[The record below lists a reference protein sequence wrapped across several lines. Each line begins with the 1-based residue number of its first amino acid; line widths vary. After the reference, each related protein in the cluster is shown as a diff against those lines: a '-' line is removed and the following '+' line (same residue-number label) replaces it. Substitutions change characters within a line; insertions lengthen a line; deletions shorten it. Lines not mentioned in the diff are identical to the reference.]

1 MPQKDVLLYASLLH
15 RELCLVTVICTQTSF
30 HNQTHV
36 FSVAASITWNV
47 FMTCRVMHSFV
58 VSTCF
63 SCRSHVIL
71 FWSTPDC
78 SYTVYHGHDQSWKK
92 HIFLCCFMHGHVESP
107 DCDLRLLSKAQ
118 TLELNFHVRFFLGP
132 DAPLIFGARC

>member
-47 FMTCRVMHSFV
+47 FMTLVF
-58 VSTCF
+58 
-63 SCRSHVIL
+63 HVAHMSYFLVQYGL
-71 FWSTPDC
+71 FL
-78 SYTVYHGHDQSWKK
+78 HGHDW
-92 HIFLCCFMHGHVESP
+92 L
-107 DCDLRLLSKAQ
+107 
-118 TLELNFHVRFFLGP
+118 
-132 DAPLIFGARC
+132 